1 MNNQIRTKLGMKN
14 KTIRI
19 AIGVLVSGG
28 IVAAIFYGKLG
39 TQPVKTGQPGVN
51 GADRPVPVVIATA
64 RKGDID
70 VIVNALG
77 TVTASSTVTI
87 KPRVDGQLAR
97 INFRE
102 GQLVKSGEVLAEID
116 PRPFQVQ
123 LDQANGQLV
132 RDQALL
138 ANARLD
144 LDRYRGLLAKDSI
157 AKQQV
162 DAQESLVSQD
172 DGMVLADRA
181 QVDNFK
187 LQLAF
192 TRVTAPV
199 SGRLGLRLVDIGNMV
214 HASDA
219 GGLVVVT
226 QTQPITVIFSI
237 PSDNLSAV
245 AGKLQAGETLAVEA
259 WDREGKIRLAEGKL
273 LTFDNQIDTTTGT
286 IKLKAEFPNA
296 DHNLFPNQF
305 VNIRLRIET
314 RHGVTLVPVAATQ
327 RGTQGTFFYVVK
339 EDKSVNLVP
348 VTLGSVMNDIVAV
361 EKGLVPGEQV
371 VIDGADKLR
380 QGAKVEATSPG
391 THERQAEPESG
402 RKNLPRSDDHSG
414 DRRGSPAE
422 RKDGA

>member
-1 MNNQIRTKLGMKN
+1 MKN
-14 KTIRI
+14 KTIWI
-19 AIGVLVSGG
+19 AIGVLATAG
-28 IVAAIFYGKLG
+28 IVAAIFYGKPESL
-39 TQPVKTGQPGVN
+39 PAKTGQRGIN
-51 GADRPVPVVIATA
+51 AADRPVPVVIATA

-97 INFRE
+97 ITFRE
-102 GQLVKSGEVLAEID
+102 GQLVKSGDVLAEID

-172 DGMVLADRA
+172 EGMVLADRA

-199 SGRLGLRLVDIGNMV
+199 SGRLGLRLVDVGNMV
-214 HASDA
+214 HASDV
-219 GGLVVVT
+219 GGLVVIT
-226 QTQPITVIFSI
+226 QTQPIAVIFSI
-237 PSDNLSAV
+237 PSDNLPAV
-245 AGKLQAGETLAVEA
+245 VGKLQADKTLAVEA
-259 WDREGKIRLAEGKL
+259 WDREGKIRLAAGKL

-286 IKLKAEFPNA
+286 VKLKAEFSNT
-296 DHNLFPNQF
+296 DNNLFPNQF

-314 RHGVTLVPVAATQ
+314 RHGVILVPVAAIQ

-348 VTLGSVMNDIVAV
+348 VMLGPAMSDVVAV

-371 VIDGADKLR
+371 VIDGTDKLR
-380 QGAKVEATSPG
+380 QGAKVEVTSPG
-391 THERQAEPESG
+391 TREAGPESG
-402 RKNLPRSDDHSG
+402 HKNSPRGEDSSG